1 MFIQTR
7 PPFIDIAF
15 NDYFCGLSGSG
26 EGLEMAGFDLHSG
39 VNHWDYAL
47 RMFEKNHPKSKP
59 VLTDISKARPS
70 FFSRT
75 RFKWA
80 SCECD
85 THSNARGVKEVKQQL
100 ELFATREEDPAVWR
114 SRVTAWDAVYLA
126 LEHDPDCFVI
136 ENVVQF
142 AKWEEYDD
150 WITAWDKMG
159 YTVAELSLNSQ
170 FFGVPQ
176 SRDRLYIVAYKRNS
190 YPMVLTWTYPAWCPK
205 CETVV
210 EGIQYWKDPKKSKR
224 KGVYGSKHGQYVIC
238 CPNHVKPVEV
248 FPATVSAASI
258 INFNHPA
265 EPIYGRRRPLK
276 PKTIARVRKGIR
288 RFGRITQVVDLARSH
303 GTNVRSRPL
312 DGPLFTLTQAQT
324 MALVEPLVI
333 GNYSP
338 GWARTAAQ
346 PLGTVT
352 STDHHALVVRLT
364 HADETDGK
372 AGGDKA
378 YPAGSRALPT
388 LTSRADLGL
397 ATAPTSSLVNMKGNS
412 DAVDLNRPAPTLTQ
426 VGHLGVVQPQDESF
440 LVKLYGTSSAADIQQ
455 PLPTVTA
462 SGEHIGVVSHA
473 FLAPYNGEPN
483 ARSIFQPAPTITQV
497 ERLAMITHP
506 TRMVDLTDDQVEE
519 ILEQSTFRMLEPD
532 DELLPA
538 MDLARYKLDGSRR
551 DKTAA
556 TGNAVVAEMARQ
568 IGLAI
573 RAAYYG
579 PDAAR
584 EAAARYP
591 ERRSQWIQD

>member
-1 MFIQTR
+1 
-7 PPFIDIAF
+7 
-15 NDYFCGLSGSG
+15 
-26 EGLEMAGFDLHSG
+26 
-39 VNHWDYAL
+39 
-47 RMFEKNHPKSKP
+47 
-59 VLTDISKARPS
+59 
-70 FFSRT
+70 
-75 RFKWA
+75 
-80 SCECD
+80 
-85 THSNARGVKEVKQQL
+85 
-100 ELFATREEDPAVWR
+100 
-114 SRVTAWDAVYLA
+114 
-126 LEHDPDCFVI
+126 
-136 ENVVQF
+136 
-142 AKWEEYDD
+142 
-150 WITAWDKMG
+150 
-159 YTVAELSLNSQ
+159 
-170 FFGVPQ
+170 
-176 SRDRLYIVAYKRNS
+176 
-190 YPMVLTWTYPAWCPK
+190 
-205 CETVV
+205 
-210 EGIQYWKDPKKSKR
+210 
-224 KGVYGSKHGQYVIC
+224 
-238 CPNHVKPVEV
+238 
-248 FPATVSAASI
+248 
-258 INFNHPA
+258 
-265 EPIYGRRRPLK
+265 
-276 PKTIARVRKGIR
+276 
-288 RFGRITQVVDLARSH
+288 
-303 GTNVRSRPL
+303 
-312 DGPLFTLTQAQT
+312 
-324 MALVEPLVI
+324 
-333 GNYSP
+333 
-338 GWARTAAQ
+338 
-346 PLGTVT
+346 
-352 STDHHALVVRLT
+352 
-364 HADETDGK
+364 
-372 AGGDKA
+372 
-378 YPAGSRALPT
+378 
-388 LTSRADLGL
+388 
-397 ATAPTSSLVNMKGNS
+397 MKGNS